1 MTEKREKSIMIKY
14 KKIGKGADGYMDLY
28 NIRRELNSGK
38 SIYDIPM
45 RVTYYARV
53 STEKDEQLHSLSAQI
68 KYYSDMITENSHW
81 EFVEGYI
88 DEGLSA
94 TSVKKRESF
103 LTMIEDAKLGKFD
116 FIITKEIS
124 RFSRNTMDSIQ
135 YTQQLLTFGVGVLF
149 QSDNINTLLPD
160 SELRLTIMSSIAQD
174 EVRKIS
180 ERVRFGFKRAIEK
193 GSVLGNNKIWGYK
206 KDNGR
211 LVIVE
216 EEAQI
221 IREIFDMYVNQ
232 HLGMRVISRALGEQ
246 GVKNSKNND
255 LATSTI
261 RNIISNPK
269 YKGYYCG
276 NKTQKYDYRRNAR
289 KYIDPEEW
297 VMYED
302 KENVPPIVSE
312 ELWDRANMILNKR
325 GTAIKANAVTGSYN
339 NRYKYSGKIICLEHG
354 TSYHHKIYKYK
365 SGTKGAWQC
374 KVYSEKGKSAC
385 DSPTIYTA
393 ELDEVMKQICRD
405 LIVNK
410 SNIIHDLIK
419 IYTDAAGQSTIES
432 DIAKYRLEINGLLK
446 KKDKLLDLS
455 IKERISD
462 DEFEKRNNLFNAQI
476 EEAKKRIKQLEEDKE
491 RNKSVADTINTFRE
505 LISNEL
511 DFEEGISDGMVDSI
525 LDRIEVQKT
534 DKRNVVQLKV
544 YLKVVDE
551 SMSFLINRK
560 RGSEAS
566 VCAEPYI

>member
-1 MTEKREKSIMIKY
+1 M
-14 KKIGKGADGYMDLY
+14 GKGADGYMDLY

-68 KYYSDMITENSHW
+68 KYYSDMITANSHW

-103 LTMIEDAKLGKFD
+103 LTMIEDARSGKFD

-124 RFSRNTMDSIQ
+124 RFSRNTVDSIQ
-135 YTQQLLTFGVGVLF
+135 YTQQLLTYGVGVLF

-180 ERVRFGFKRAIEK
+180 ERVRFGFKRAVEK

-232 HLGMRVISRALGEQ
+232 HLGMRVISRVLGER
-246 GVKNSKNND
+246 GVKNSRNND

-289 KYIDPEEW
+289 KHIDPGEW

-312 ELWDRANMILNKR
+312 ELWNRANMILNKR
-325 GTAIKANAVTGSYN
+325 GAAIKENAATGSYN

-393 ELDEVMKQICRD
+393 ELDEVLKRICRD
-405 LIVNK
+405 LIVHK
-410 SNIIHDLIK
+410 SNIIQDLIK
-419 IYTDAAGQSTIES
+419 VYTDAAGQSTIES
-432 DIAKYRLEINGLLK
+432 DIAKYQLEINGLLK
-446 KKDKLLDLS
+446 KKDKLLDLT
-455 IKERISD
+455 IKGRISD
-462 DEFEKRNNLFNAQI
+462 DEFEKRNNLFNTQI

-491 RNKSVADTINTFRE
+491 KNKSIADTIHTFQE

-511 DFEEGISDGMVDSI
+511 DFEDGIGDGMVDSI

-534 DKRNVVQLKV
+534 DKRNIVQLKV

-560 RGSEAS
+560 RGSETS
-566 VCAEPYI
+566 VCAESYI

>member
-1 MTEKREKSIMIKY
+1 M
-14 KKIGKGADGYMDLY
+14 
-28 NIRRELNSGK
+28 
-38 SIYDIPM
+38 
-45 RVTYYARV
+45 
-53 STEKDEQLHSLSAQI
+53 
-68 KYYSDMITENSHW
+68 
-81 EFVEGYI
+81 
-88 DEGLSA
+88 
-94 TSVKKRESF
+94 
-103 LTMIEDAKLGKFD
+103 
-116 FIITKEIS
+116 
-124 RFSRNTMDSIQ
+124 
-135 YTQQLLTFGVGVLF
+135 
-149 QSDNINTLLPD
+149 
-160 SELRLTIMSSIAQD
+160 
-174 EVRKIS
+174 
-180 ERVRFGFKRAIEK
+180 
-193 GSVLGNNKIWGYK
+193 GNNKIWGYK

-216 EEAQI
+216 EEAEI

-232 HLGMRVISRALGEQ
+232 HLGMRVISRILGEQ

-261 RNIISNPK
+261 RNIIANPK

-276 NKTQKYDYRRNAR
+276 NKTQKYDYRHNAR

-297 VMYED
+297 VVYED

-325 GTAIKANAVTGSYN
+325 GTAIKESAATGSYT
-339 NRYKYSGKIICLEHG
+339 NRYKYSGKIICMEHG
-354 TSYHHKIYKYK
+354 TSYHHKIYRYK
-365 SGTKGAWQC
+365 SGTKEAWQC

-385 DSPTIYTA
+385 DSPTIYTT

-432 DIAKYRLEINGLLK
+432 DIAKYKLEINDLLK

-455 IKERISD
+455 IKDKISD
-462 DEFEKRNNLFNAQI
+462 NEFEMRNNMFNVRI
-476 EEAKKRIKQLEEDKE
+476 EEAKKKIKQLEEDKE
-491 RNKSVADTINTFRE
+491 KNRSVADTINSFRE

-511 DFEEGISDGMVDSI
+511 DFEEGISDGMVDTI
-525 LDRIEVQKT
+525 LDRIEVEKT
-534 DKRNVVQLKV
+534 DKRSIVKLKV

-551 SMSFLINRK
+551 YMSFLVKRK
-560 RGSEAS
+560 RGTETS

>member
-1 MTEKREKSIMIKY
+1 
-14 KKIGKGADGYMDLY
+14 MDLY
-28 NIRRELNSGK
+28 SVRRELNSGK
-38 SIYDIPM
+38 SIYDIPL

-68 KYYSDMITENSHW
+68 KYYSDMINQNPRWT
-81 EFVEGYI
+81 FVEGYI

-94 TSVKKRESF
+94 TSVNKRESF

-124 RFSRNTMDSIQ
+124 RFSRNTVDSIQ

-193 GSVLGNNKIWGYK
+193 GAVLGNNKIWGYT
-206 KDNGR
+206 KDNGK

-216 EEAQI
+216 EEAEI
-221 IREIFDMYVNQ
+221 IRAIFDMYVNQ
-232 HLGMRVISRALGEQ
+232 RLGMRVIARILGEQ

-255 LATSTI
+255 LAPSTI

-289 KYIDPEEW
+289 KYLEPEEW

-312 ELWDRANMILNKR
+312 ELWDRANLILNKR
-325 GTAIKANAVTGSYN
+325 GTALKEAAPTGAYT

-354 TSYHHKIYKYK
+354 TAYHHKVYRYK
-365 SGTKGAWQC
+365 SGIKEAWQC
-374 KVYSEKGKSAC
+374 KVYSEKGKSEC
-385 DSPTIYTA
+385 DSPTIYTT
-393 ELDEVMKQICRD
+393 ELDEVVKQICRD

-419 IYTDAAGQSTIES
+419 IYTDAAGQSTIEQ
-432 DIAKYRLEINGLLK
+432 DIAKYKTEINELIK

-455 IKERISD
+455 IKGKISD
-462 DEFEKRNNLFNAQI
+462 DEFEARNNTFNQKVG
-476 EEAKKRIKQLEEDKE
+476 EAEKRIRELEEEKQ
-491 RNKSVADTINTFRE
+491 KSKGVTDAIQTLRE

-511 DFEEGISDGMVDSI
+511 DFEEGISDGMADSL
-525 LDRIEVQKT
+525 LDRIEVEKT
-534 DKRNVVQLKV
+534 KQRNVVKLKV
-544 YLKVVDE
+544 YLKIVDGYK
-551 SMSFLINRK
+551 SFLVKRK
-560 RGSEAS
+560 RGSEIS

>member
-1 MTEKREKSIMIKY
+1 
-14 KKIGKGADGYMDLY
+14 MDLY

-38 SIYDIPM
+38 SIYDVPM

-68 KYYSDMITENSHW
+68 KYYSDMINENSHW
-81 EFVEGYI
+81 KFVEGYI

-103 LTMIEDAKLGKFD
+103 LTMIEDAKSGKFD

-124 RFSRNTMDSIQ
+124 RFSRNTVDSIQ
-135 YTQQLLTFGVGVLF
+135 YTQQLLTYGVGVLF

-216 EEAQI
+216 EEAEI

-232 HLGMRVISRALGEQ
+232 HLGMRVISRILGER
-246 GVKNSKNND
+246 GIKNSKNND

-289 KYIDPEEW
+289 KYIAPEEW

-302 KENVPPIVSE
+302 KEHVPPIVSE
-312 ELWDRANMILNKR
+312 ELWNRANLILNKR
-325 GTAIKANAVTGSYN
+325 GTAIKETASTGAYN
-339 NRYKYSGKIICLEHG
+339 NRYRYSGKIICMEHG
-354 TSYHHKIYKYK
+354 TSYHHKIYRYK
-365 SGTKGAWQC
+365 SGTKEAWQC

-385 DSPTIYTA
+385 DSSTIYTA
-393 ELDEVMKQICRD
+393 ELDKPMKQICRD

-410 SNIIHDLIK
+410 SNIIHDMIK
-419 IYTDAAGQSTIES
+419 IYTDLAGQSTIER
-432 DIAKYRLEINGLLK
+432 DIAKYKLEINELLK

-455 IKERISD
+455 IKDRISD
-462 DEFEKRNNLFNAQI
+462 DEFEKRNNSFNVQI
-476 EEAKKRIKQLEEDKE
+476 EETKEKIKQLEEDREK
-491 RNKSVADTINTFRE
+491 NKSVADTINALRE

-511 DFEEGISDGMVDSI
+511 DFEDGISDGMVDTI
-525 LDRIEVQKT
+525 LDRIEVYKT
-534 DKRNVVQLKV
+534 DKRNVVQLKI
-544 YLKVVDE
+544 YLKVMDE
-551 SMSFLINRK
+551 SMSFLVNRK
-560 RGSEAS
+560 RGSETS
-566 VCAEPYI
+566 VCAESYI

>member
-1 MTEKREKSIMIKY
+1 
-14 KKIGKGADGYMDLY
+14 MDLY

-68 KYYSDMITENSHW
+68 KYYSDLINSNSHW

-116 FIITKEIS
+116 FVITKEIS
-124 RFSRNTMDSIQ
+124 RFSRNTVDSIQ
-135 YTQQLLTFGVGVLF
+135 YTQQLLTYGVGVLF

-206 KDNGR
+206 KDNGK

-216 EEAQI
+216 EEAEI

-232 HLGMRVISRALGEQ
+232 HLGMRVISRILGEQ
-246 GVKNSKNND
+246 GVKNSRNND

-261 RNIISNPK
+261 RNIIANPK

-276 NKTQKYDYRRNAR
+276 NKTQKYDYRHNAR

-297 VMYED
+297 VVYED

-325 GTAIKANAVTGSYN
+325 GTAIKESAATGAYH
-339 NRYKYSGKIICLEHG
+339 NRYKYSGKIICMEHG
-354 TSYHHKIYKYK
+354 TSYHHKIYRYK
-365 SGTKGAWQC
+365 SGTKEAWQC
-374 KVYSEKGKSAC
+374 KIYSEKGKSAC
-385 DSPTIYTA
+385 GSPTIYTA
-393 ELDEVMKQICRD
+393 ELDEVMRQICRD

-410 SNIIHDLIK
+410 SNMIHDLIK

-432 DIAKYRLEINGLLK
+432 DMAKYKLEMNDLLK

-455 IKERISD
+455 IKGKISD
-462 DEFEKRNNLFNAQI
+462 DEFEMRNNRFNVRM
-476 EEAKKRIKQLEEDKE
+476 EEAKEKIKQLEEDKE
-491 RNKSVADTINTFRE
+491 KNRTVADTINSFRE

-511 DFEEGISDGMVDSI
+511 DFEKGISDGMVDTI
-525 LDRIEVQKT
+525 LDRIEVEKT
-534 DKRNVVQLKV
+534 DKRNVVKLKV

-551 SMSFLINRK
+551 YMSFLVKRK
-560 RGSEAS
+560 RGSETS

>member
-1 MTEKREKSIMIKY
+1 
-14 KKIGKGADGYMDLY
+14 MDLY
-28 NIRRELNSGK
+28 DIRRELNSGK

-68 KYYSDMITENSHW
+68 KYYSDMINSNSHW

-116 FIITKEIS
+116 FVITKEIS
-124 RFSRNTMDSIQ
+124 RFSRNTVDSIQ
-135 YTQQLLTFGVGVLF
+135 YTQQLLTYGVGVLF

-216 EEAQI
+216 EEAEI

-232 HLGMRVISRALGEQ
+232 HLGMRVISRILGEQ

-261 RNIISNPK
+261 RNIIANPK

-276 NKTQKYDYRRNAR
+276 NKTQKYDYRHNAR

-297 VMYED
+297 VVYED

-325 GTAIKANAVTGSYN
+325 ETAIKESAATVSYT
-339 NRYKYSGKIICLEHG
+339 NRYKYSGKIICMEHG
-354 TSYHHKIYKYK
+354 TSYHHKIYRYK
-365 SGTKGAWQC
+365 SGTKEAWQC

-385 DSPTIYTA
+385 DSPTIYTT

-432 DIAKYRLEINGLLK
+432 DIAKYKLEINDLLK

-455 IKERISD
+455 IKDKISD
-462 DEFEKRNNLFNAQI
+462 NEFEMRNNMFNVRI
-476 EEAKKRIKQLEEDKE
+476 EEAKKKIKQLEEDKE
-491 RNKSVADTINTFRE
+491 KNRSVADTINSFRE

-511 DFEEGISDGMVDSI
+511 DFEEGISDGMVDTI
-525 LDRIEVQKT
+525 LDRIEVEKT
-534 DKRNVVQLKV
+534 DKRSIVKLKV

-551 SMSFLINRK
+551 YMSFLVKRK
-560 RGSEAS
+560 RGTETS

>member
-1 MTEKREKSIMIKY
+1 
-14 KKIGKGADGYMDLY
+14 MDLY

-68 KYYSDMITENSHW
+68 KYYSDMINSNSHW

-116 FIITKEIS
+116 FVITKEIS
-124 RFSRNTMDSIQ
+124 RFSRNTVDSIQ
-135 YTQQLLTFGVGVLF
+135 YTQQLLTYGVGVLF

-216 EEAQI
+216 EEAEI

-232 HLGMRVISRALGEQ
+232 HLGMRVISRILGEQ

-261 RNIISNPK
+261 RNIIANPK

-276 NKTQKYDYRRNAR
+276 NKTQKYDYRHNAR

-297 VMYED
+297 VVYED

-312 ELWDRANMILNKR
+312 ELWDRANIILNKR
-325 GTAIKANAVTGSYN
+325 GTAIKESAATGSYT
-339 NRYKYSGKIICLEHG
+339 NRYKYSGKIICMEHG
-354 TSYHHKIYKYK
+354 TSYHHKIYRYK
-365 SGTKGAWQC
+365 SGTKEAWQC

-385 DSPTIYTA
+385 DSPTIYTT
-393 ELDEVMKQICRD
+393 ELDEVMRQICRD

-419 IYTDAAGQSTIES
+419 IYTDAAGQSTIER
-432 DIAKYRLEINGLLK
+432 DIAKYKLEINDLLK

-455 IKERISD
+455 IKDKISD
-462 DEFEKRNNLFNAQI
+462 DEFEMRNNMFNARI
-476 EEAKKRIKQLEEDKE
+476 DEAKEKIKQLEEDKE
-491 RNKSVADTINTFRE
+491 KNRSVADTINSFRE

-511 DFEEGISDGMVDSI
+511 DFEEGISDGMVDTI
-525 LDRIEVQKT
+525 LDRIEVEKT
-534 DKRNVVQLKV
+534 DKRSVVKLKV

-551 SMSFLINRK
+551 YMSFLVKRK
-560 RGSEAS
+560 RGTETS
-566 VCAEPYI
+566 VCAESYI

>member
-1 MTEKREKSIMIKY
+1 
-14 KKIGKGADGYMDLY
+14 MDLY

-68 KYYSDMITENSHW
+68 KYYSDMINGNSHW

-124 RFSRNTMDSIQ
+124 RFSRNTVDSIQ

-193 GSVLGNNKIWGYK
+193 GSVLGNNRIWGYK
-206 KDNGR
+206 KDNGK

-216 EEAQI
+216 EEAEI

-232 HLGMRVISRALGEQ
+232 RLGMRVISRVLGEQ
-246 GVKNSKNND
+246 GVKNSRNND

-261 RNIISNPK
+261 RNIIANPK

-276 NKTQKYDYRRNAR
+276 NKTQKYDYRHNAR
-289 KYIDPEEW
+289 KYIEPEEW

-325 GTAIKANAVTGSYN
+325 GNALKESAATGAYT
-339 NRYKYSGKIICLEHG
+339 NRYKYSGKIICMEHK
-354 TSYHHKIYKYK
+354 TSYHHKMYKYK
-365 SGTKGAWQC
+365 SGTKEVWQC
-374 KVYSEKGKSAC
+374 KVYSEKGRSAC
-385 DSPTIYTA
+385 GSPTIYTA

-405 LIVNK
+405 LILNK

-419 IYTDAAGQSTIES
+419 IYTDVSGQSTIEH
-432 DIAKYRLEINGLLK
+432 DVAKYRLEINDLLK

-455 IKERISD
+455 IKGRISD
-462 DEFEKRNNLFNAQI
+462 DEFEKRNNSFNAQI
-476 EEAKKRIKQLEEDKE
+476 EQAKEKIKQLEEDKQK
-491 RNKSVADTINTFRE
+491 NKCVIDTINTFRG

-511 DFEEGISDGMVDSI
+511 DFEEGISDGMVDTI
-525 LDRIEVQKT
+525 LDRIEVEKT
-534 DKRNVVQLKV
+534 DKRNVVKLNV
-544 YLKVVDE
+544 YLKAVDE
-551 SMSFLINRK
+551 SMSFWIKRK
-560 RGSEAS
+560 RGSETS
-566 VCAEPYI
+566 VCTKPYI

>member
-1 MTEKREKSIMIKY
+1 
-14 KKIGKGADGYMDLY
+14 MDLY

-68 KYYSDMITENSHW
+68 KYYSDMINGNSHW

-116 FIITKEIS
+116 FVITKEIS
-124 RFSRNTMDSIQ
+124 RFSRNTVDSIQ
-135 YTQQLLTFGVGVLF
+135 YTQQLLTYGVGVLF

-206 KDNGR
+206 KDNGK

-216 EEAQI
+216 EEAEI

-232 HLGMRVISRALGEQ
+232 RLGMRVISRILGEQ

-261 RNIISNPK
+261 RNIIANPK

-276 NKTQKYDYRRNAR
+276 NKTQKYDYRNNAR

-297 VMYED
+297 VVYED

-325 GTAIKANAVTGSYN
+325 GTAIKESAGTGVYN
-339 NRYKYSGKIICLEHG
+339 NRYKYSGKIICMEHG

-365 SGTKGAWQC
+365 SGIKEAWQC
-374 KVYSEKGKSAC
+374 KIYSEKGKSAC
-385 DSPTIYTA
+385 DSPTVYTA
-393 ELDEVMKQICRD
+393 ELDEVMRQICRD

-419 IYTDAAGQSTIES
+419 IYTDAAGQSTIER
-432 DIAKYRLEINGLLK
+432 DMAKYKLEINDLLK
-446 KKDKLLDLS
+446 KKDKLLDLN
-455 IKERISD
+455 IKDRISD
-462 DEFEKRNNLFNAQI
+462 DEFEMRNNMFNVRI
-476 EEAKKRIKQLEEDKE
+476 EEAKEKLKQLEDDKE
-491 RNKSVADTINTFRE
+491 KNRTIADTINSFRE

-511 DFEEGISDGMVDSI
+511 DFEESISDGMVDTI

-534 DKRNVVQLKV
+534 DKRNVVKLKV
-544 YLKVVDE
+544 YIKVVDE
-551 SMSFLINRK
+551 YMSFLVKRK
-560 RGSEAS
+560 RGSETS
-566 VCAEPYI
+566 VCAESYI

>member
-1 MTEKREKSIMIKY
+1 
-14 KKIGKGADGYMDLY
+14 MDLY
-28 NIRRELNSGK
+28 NIRKELNSGT

-68 KYYSDMITENSHW
+68 KYYSDMINSNSHW

-116 FIITKEIS
+116 FVITKEIS
-124 RFSRNTMDSIQ
+124 RFSRNTVDSIQ
-135 YTQQLLTFGVGVLF
+135 YTQQLLTYGVGVLF

-216 EEAQI
+216 EEAEI

-232 HLGMRVISRALGEQ
+232 HFGMRVISRILGER

-261 RNIISNPK
+261 RNIIANPK

-276 NKTQKYDYRRNAR
+276 NKTQKYDYRHNAR
-289 KYIDPEEW
+289 KYINPEDW
-297 VMYED
+297 VVYED

-312 ELWDRANMILNKR
+312 ELWDRANRILNKR
-325 GTAIKANAVTGSYN
+325 GTAIKESASTGSYN
-339 NRYKYSGKIICLEHG
+339 NRYQYSGKIICMDHG
-354 TSYHHKIYKYK
+354 TSYHHKIYRYK
-365 SGTKGAWQC
+365 SGAKEAWQC
-374 KVYSEKGKSAC
+374 KVYSQKGKSAC
-385 DSPTIYTA
+385 DSPTIYTT
-393 ELDEVMKQICRD
+393 ELDEVMKQICREFIAD
-405 LIVNK
+405 K
-410 SNIIHDLIK
+410 SNMIHDLIK
-419 IYTDAAGQSTIES
+419 IYTDAAGQSTLEH
-432 DIAKYRLEINGLLK
+432 DIAKYKLEINDVLK
-446 KKDKLLDLS
+446 KKDKLLDLN
-455 IKERISD
+455 IKDKISD
-462 DEFEKRNNLFNAQI
+462 DEFEMRNNLFNARI
-476 EEAKKRIKQLEEDKE
+476 EEAKEKIKQLEEDKE
-491 RNKSVADTINTFRE
+491 KNRSVADTINSFRE

-511 DFEEGISDGMVDSI
+511 EFEECISDGMADTI
-525 LDRIEVQKT
+525 LDRIEVEKT
-534 DKRNVVQLKV
+534 DKRNTVKLNV
-544 YLKVVDE
+544 YLKMLDE
-551 SMSFLINRK
+551 KKPFLVKRK
-560 RGSEAS
+560 RGSETS

>member
-1 MTEKREKSIMIKY
+1 
-14 KKIGKGADGYMDLY
+14 MDLY
-28 NIRRELNSGK
+28 DIRRELNSGK

-68 KYYSDMITENSHW
+68 KYYSDMINSNSHW

-116 FIITKEIS
+116 FVITKEIS
-124 RFSRNTMDSIQ
+124 RFSRNTVDSIQ
-135 YTQQLLTFGVGVLF
+135 YTQQLLTYGVGVLF

-216 EEAQI
+216 EEAEI

-232 HLGMRVISRALGEQ
+232 HLGMRVISRILGEQ

-261 RNIISNPK
+261 RNIIANPK

-276 NKTQKYDYRRNAR
+276 NKTQKYDYRHNAR

-297 VMYED
+297 VVYED

-325 GTAIKANAVTGSYN
+325 GTAIKESAATGSYT
-339 NRYKYSGKIICLEHG
+339 NRYKYSGKIICMEHG
-354 TSYHHKIYKYK
+354 TSYHHKIYRYK
-365 SGTKGAWQC
+365 SGTKEAWQC

-385 DSPTIYTA
+385 DSPTIYTT

-432 DIAKYRLEINGLLK
+432 DIAKYKLEINDLLK

-455 IKERISD
+455 IKDKISD
-462 DEFEKRNNLFNAQI
+462 NEFEMRNNMFNVRI
-476 EEAKKRIKQLEEDKE
+476 EEAKKKIKQLEEDKE
-491 RNKSVADTINTFRE
+491 KNRSVADTINSFRE

-511 DFEEGISDGMVDSI
+511 DFEEGISDGMVDTI
-525 LDRIEVQKT
+525 LDRIEVEKT
-534 DKRNVVQLKV
+534 DKRSIVKLKV

-551 SMSFLINRK
+551 YMSFLVKRK
-560 RGSEAS
+560 RGTETS

>member
-1 MTEKREKSIMIKY
+1 MY
-14 KKIGKGADGYMDLY
+14 LY
-28 NIRRELNSGK
+28 DIRRELNSGK

-68 KYYSDMITENSHW
+68 KYYSDMINSNSHW

-116 FIITKEIS
+116 FVITKEIS
-124 RFSRNTMDSIQ
+124 RFSRNTVDSIQ
-135 YTQQLLTFGVGVLF
+135 YTQQLLTYGVGVLF

-216 EEAQI
+216 EEAEI

-232 HLGMRVISRALGEQ
+232 HLGMRVISRILGEQ

-261 RNIISNPK
+261 RNIIANPK

-276 NKTQKYDYRRNAR
+276 NKTQKYDYRHNAR

-297 VMYED
+297 VVYED

-325 GTAIKANAVTGSYN
+325 GTAIKESAATGSYT
-339 NRYKYSGKIICLEHG
+339 NRYKYSGKIICMEHG
-354 TSYHHKIYKYK
+354 TSYHHKIYRYK
-365 SGTKGAWQC
+365 SGTKEAWQC

-385 DSPTIYTA
+385 DSPTIYTT

-432 DIAKYRLEINGLLK
+432 DIAKYKLEINDLLK

-455 IKERISD
+455 IKDKISD
-462 DEFEKRNNLFNAQI
+462 NEFEMRNNMFNVRI
-476 EEAKKRIKQLEEDKE
+476 EEAKKKIKQLEEDKE
-491 RNKSVADTINTFRE
+491 KNRSVADTINSFRE

-511 DFEEGISDGMVDSI
+511 DFEEGISDGMVDTI
-525 LDRIEVQKT
+525 LDQIEVEKT
-534 DKRNVVQLKV
+534 DKRSIVKLKV

-551 SMSFLINRK
+551 YMSFLVKRK
-560 RGSEAS
+560 RGTETS

>member
-1 MTEKREKSIMIKY
+1 
-14 KKIGKGADGYMDLY
+14 MDLY

-68 KYYSDMITENSHW
+68 KYYSDMINSNSHW

-116 FIITKEIS
+116 FVITKEIS
-124 RFSRNTMDSIQ
+124 RFSRNTVDSIQ
-135 YTQQLLTFGVGVLF
+135 YTQQLLTYGVGVLF

-216 EEAQI
+216 EEAEI

-232 HLGMRVISRALGEQ
+232 HLGMRVISRILGEQ

-261 RNIISNPK
+261 RNIIANPK

-276 NKTQKYDYRRNAR
+276 NKTQKYDYRHNAR

-297 VMYED
+297 VVYED

-312 ELWDRANMILNKR
+312 ELWDRANIILNKR
-325 GTAIKANAVTGSYN
+325 GTAIKESAATGSYT
-339 NRYKYSGKIICLEHG
+339 NRYKYSGKIICMEHG
-354 TSYHHKIYKYK
+354 TSYHHKIYRYK
-365 SGTKGAWQC
+365 SGTKEAWQC

-385 DSPTIYTA
+385 DSPTIYTT
-393 ELDEVMKQICRD
+393 ELDEVMRQICRD

-419 IYTDAAGQSTIES
+419 IYTDAAGQSTIER
-432 DIAKYRLEINGLLK
+432 DMAKYKLEINDLLK

-455 IKERISD
+455 IKDKISD
-462 DEFEKRNNLFNAQI
+462 DEFEMRNNMFNARI
-476 EEAKKRIKQLEEDKE
+476 DEAKEKIKQLEEDKE
-491 RNKSVADTINTFRE
+491 KNRSVADTINSFRE

-511 DFEEGISDGMVDSI
+511 DFEEGISDGMVDTI
-525 LDRIEVQKT
+525 LDRIEVEKT
-534 DKRNVVQLKV
+534 DKRSVVKLKV

-551 SMSFLINRK
+551 YMSFLVKRK
-560 RGSEAS
+560 RGTETS
-566 VCAEPYI
+566 VCAESYI